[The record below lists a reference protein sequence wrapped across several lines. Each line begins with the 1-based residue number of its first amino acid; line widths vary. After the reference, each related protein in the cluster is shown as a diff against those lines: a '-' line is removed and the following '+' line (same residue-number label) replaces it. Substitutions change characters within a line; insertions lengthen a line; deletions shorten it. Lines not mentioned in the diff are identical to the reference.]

1 MELIKLKDTDKY
13 VTFGRTITDQEG
25 TALFWTGSG
34 VEFNILSKNL
44 YVNIECGYD
53 NIEIMLDIILDGERT
68 QKLVLDKGLKRYQVF
83 SGMYGEKPV
92 NVRIIRDTQNMPE
105 ETNSF
110 LIIKSF
116 ETDGNLVD
124 PPVYTSNI
132 EFIGDSLTSG
142 EGCGLTKRIEWIP
155 VIFDAVESYTYKTA
169 KLLNA
174 RYSVLS
180 QSGWG
185 LYASWDNNLKNVLPD
200 YYEDICGTSSCKKC
214 IELGA
219 HDAWD
224 FSSNEMDTVVIN
236 LGTNDMNA
244 IKTENVNKEEFIEGF
259 KTKAV
264 EFLKNVRI
272 NNEACNIVWAY
283 GMLGDEMEP
292 YIKEAIEDYKRQTGD
307 SRVEYLKL
315 PECKGEDVGVRFHPT
330 PAAHEK
336 VAKYLAEH
344 LQSYQAFML
353 R

>member
-244 IKTENVNKEEFIEGF
+244 IKTENVNKDG
-259 KTKAV
+259 T
-264 EFLKNVRI
+264 
-272 NNEACNIVWAY
+272 
-283 GMLGDEMEP
+283 
-292 YIKEAIEDYKRQTGD
+292 
-307 SRVEYLKL
+307 
-315 PECKGEDVGVRFHPT
+315 
-330 PAAHEK
+330 
-336 VAKYLAEH
+336 
-344 LQSYQAFML
+344 
-353 R
+353 